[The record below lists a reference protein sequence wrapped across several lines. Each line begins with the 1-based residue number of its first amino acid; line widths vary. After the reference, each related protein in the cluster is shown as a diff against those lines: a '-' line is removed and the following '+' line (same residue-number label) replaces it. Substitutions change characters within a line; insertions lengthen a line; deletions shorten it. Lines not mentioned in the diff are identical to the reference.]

1 MTSPAWTLNF
11 GIFPHDCGRH
21 FPSARRGQQG
31 RPLGEN
37 HQTRLELRL
46 VDIKSADLISLDWN
60 EPHGSVEINVAKFL
74 RERSP
79 GGGILN

>member
-1 MTSPAWTLNF
+1 MTEAVDLIVSLALRKCQQF
-11 GIFPHDCGRH
+11 GFQLR
-21 FPSARRGQQG
+21 QQG
-31 RPLGEN
+31 RSLGEN

-46 VDIKSADLISLDWN
+46 VDIKSADLISPDWN